1 MFKTKSII
9 AVVFVVLLMFVELPD
24 LFAQVDQPVGELPVL
39 SVMPEVVDFG
49 VLEKTAT
56 GGEFIEISSRGQG
69 KIRWIVKRTEPWLV
83 LDVYSGVVGD
93 DVELVLVTADPSDL
107 SPGHHQAEIAITSS
121 SGTRTIPV
129 SIIVLPDDDD
139 MFIPE
144 LEKINLD
151 AVATATQVGR
161 KIYLGAVGVY
171 SDGSKKDITKEI
183 NWVSKNK
190 RVGYFVDEGLFIGK
204 HTGDVSVFA
213 KKGRVRSPV
222 ITIHVDALDG
232 PLLKVSL
239 PKIKLDHMEKGS
251 VEDIPMT
258 LRNAGKGELEWEIIS
273 MAPWLVLNGGISSD
287 DAGRQMADEEDL
299 EFAGAKEDVS
309 DEWKSVYSRLHGI
322 GAKKVEI
329 TVDTTELQDGRH
341 EGTILVRSN
350 GGDQKIT
357 VPVKIRSLESI
368 SLTPVSVRT
377 TVNHKTMF
385 RSTGIWSDGSRTDL
399 SKGSGGM
406 WIISDPSI
414 GFFPRGRSVF
424 VARNTGTVEIRR
436 VRGDV
441 SSNVAVVDVEEDV
454 TGPVLL
460 VSPREVD
467 FGTIGPGES
476 SKGVISLKNVGS
488 GNLTWMVNRMGAWI
502 SPSDGKLSETVGM
515 STSRLRVSIESV
527 ADDGVS
533 AKSLVDD
540 EVSTE
545 PMVDDG
551 ASVDGLSDIR
561 IKFETRHKTVFYK
574 RRLSPGNYREE
585 LKISFNGG
593 ERTVFLKFIVAE
605 KEGTRSSMDIRP
617 LGIDFGSVDA
627 GRKLIKRVELRNAGE
642 NILKW
647 KAMLQ
652 GNRKT
657 FRGVVL
663 ERGRYVSFANEAV
676 SEKGSYSVP
685 GRLKNELYISGEW
698 SEKGGYP
705 YGTGDNKL
713 LKYTFFGKGIV
724 LFLWKDVY
732 GGILDLFVDNQLV
745 GQIDCASEKKER
757 IEFPVV
763 ESLAEGEPHLLI
775 LAARGGSVGI
785 EGVRIYT
792 SELMKGKKGW
802 IRISP
807 EKGTTT
813 NEVDYINVM
822 VNTGDMSP
830 GSYSENILFYSSEG
844 TETVEVS
851 LDIRSDKASELIDI
865 YRYTKGTSSLLSPDV
880 AREGVSL
887 EGYKKS
893 GPAFR
898 LFHKDTPGTTEF
910 FQWHNPSEATHFY
923 SYSRSGG
930 KHSLR
935 GYIFD
940 GSIGNIA
947 TLKLPHT
954 RDLYR
959 WFNPETRAYFY
970 TTDPKGEGRE
980 KMGYIYDGVA
990 GYVR

>member
-1 MFKTKSII
+1 M
-9 AVVFVVLLMFVELPD
+9 LLMFVELPA
-24 LFAQVDQPVGELPVL
+24 LFAQVNQPVGEVPIL
-39 SVMPEVVDFG
+39 SVMPEVIDFG

-56 GGEFIEISSRGQG
+56 GVEFIEISNKGQG

-83 LDVYSGVVGD
+83 LDVYSGVLGD
-93 DVELVLVTADPSDL
+93 GVEFVLVTADPSDL
-107 SPGHHQAEIAITSS
+107 SPGPHKSEIAITSS
-121 SGTRTIPV
+121 CGSITVPV
-129 SIIVLPDDDD
+129 SITVLPDDDD
-139 MFIPE
+139 TFIPE
-144 LEKINLD
+144 LRKINLD

-171 SDGSKKDITKEI
+171 SDGSKKDITQEI
-183 NWVSKNK
+183 KWVSTNK
-190 RVGYFVDEGLFIGK
+190 RVGYFIDKGLFIGK
-204 HTGDVSVFA
+204 HIGDVSVFS
-213 KKGRVRSPV
+213 KKDGIKSPV

-232 PLLKVSL
+232 PVLRVSL
-239 PKIKLDHMEKGS
+239 PKIKLDHMEKGAF
-251 VEDIPMT
+251 EDIPMT

-273 MAPWLVLNGGISSD
+273 MAPWLVLNGGIASD
-287 DAGRQMADEEDL
+287 GVGRQMVDEGSL
-299 EFAGAKEDVS
+299 EFIDVEENMP
-309 DEWKSVYSRLHGI
+309 DGRESVYSRLHGI
-322 GAKKVEI
+322 GRKKVKI
-329 TVDTTELQDGRH
+329 TVDTTELPDGRH
-341 EGTILVRSN
+341 EGIILVRSN

-357 VPVKIRSLESI
+357 VPIKIRSLESI

-385 RSTGIWSDGSRTDL
+385 RSTGIWSDGSRTDF

-441 SSNVAVVDVEEDV
+441 SSNVAVVNVEEDV
-454 TGPVLL
+454 SGPVLL

-488 GNLTWMVNRMGAWI
+488 GNLTWMVNRMGDWI
-502 SPSDGKLSETVGM
+502 SPSDDTLSGTAGM
-515 STSRLRVSIESV
+515 SARSLRISIESM
-527 ADDGVS
+527 ADDE
-533 AKSLVDD
+533 DPI
-540 EVSTE
+540 E
-545 PMVDDG
+545 
-551 ASVDGLSDIR
+551 GLSDIR
-561 IKFETRHKTVFYK
+561 MRFETGHKTAFYRK
-574 RRLSPGNYREE
+574 LLSPGSYREE

-593 ERTVFLKFIVAE
+593 ERTVFLKFVVAE
-605 KEGTRSSMDIRP
+605 KKGFRSSIDVRP

-627 GRKLIKRVELRNAGE
+627 GRKLMKRVELRNAGE

-676 SEKGSYSVP
+676 SGKGSYSVP
-685 GRLKNELYISGEW
+685 GRLKNELDISGEW
-698 SEKGGYP
+698 SEKSGYP

-713 LKYTFFGKGIV
+713 LRYAFFGKGIT

-745 GQIDCASEKKER
+745 GQIDCASDKKER

-763 ESLAEGEPHLLI
+763 ENLAEGEPHLLV

-785 EGVRIYT
+785 EGARIYT
-792 SELMKGKKGW
+792 SGLMKGKKGW

-844 TETVEVS
+844 AETVEVS
-851 LDIRSDKASELIDI
+851 LDIRSGNISELIDI
-865 YRYTKGTSSLLSPDV
+865 YRYTKGANSLLSPDV
-880 AREGVSL
+880 VREDFLL

-910 FQWHNPSEATHFY
+910 FQWHNLSEATHFY

-930 KHSLR
+930 KHSLK

>member
-1 MFKTKSII
+1 
-9 AVVFVVLLMFVELPD
+9 
-24 LFAQVDQPVGELPVL
+24 
-39 SVMPEVVDFG
+39 FG

-56 GGEFIEISSRGQG
+56 GGGFIEISNRGQG
-69 KIRWIVKRTEPWLV
+69 KIRWIVKRTEPWLA

-93 DVELVLVTADPSDL
+93 GVEFVLVTADPSDL
-107 SPGHHQAEIAITSS
+107 SPGRHQAEIVITSS
-121 SGTRTIPV
+121 CGTRTVPV
-129 SIIVLPDDDD
+129 SVTVLRDDDD
-139 MFIPE
+139 TLIPE
-144 LEKINLD
+144 LEKIKLD
-151 AVATATQVGR
+151 VVATATQVGR

-171 SDGSKKDITKEI
+171 SDGSKKDITQEI
-183 NWVSKNK
+183 KWVSTNK
-190 RVGYFVDEGLFIGK
+190 GVGYFIDKGLFIGK

-213 KKGRVRSPV
+213 KKGRVKSPV
-222 ITIHVDALDG
+222 ITIHIDALDG
-232 PLLKVSL
+232 PVLRVSL
-239 PKIKLDHMEKGS
+239 PKIKLDHMEKGTL
-251 VEDIPMT
+251 EDIPMT

-273 MAPWLVLNGGISSD
+273 QESWLVLNGGISSD
-287 DAGRQMADEEDL
+287 
-299 EFAGAKEDVS
+299 GAKEDVS
-309 DEWKSVYSRLHGI
+309 DEWESVYSRLHGI
-322 GAKKVEI
+322 GRKKVKI
-329 TVDTTELQDGRH
+329 TVDTTELPDGRH
-341 EGTILVRSN
+341 EGVILVRSN

-377 TVNHKTMF
+377 TVNHKRMF

-399 SKGSGGM
+399 SGGLDGE

-441 SSNVAVVDVEEDV
+441 SSNVAVVNVEEDV
-454 TGPVLL
+454 SGPVLL

-488 GNLTWMVNRMGAWI
+488 GSLTWMVNRMGDWI
-502 SPSDGKLSETVGM
+502 SPHHDTLSGTAGM
-515 STSRLRVSIESV
+515 SARYLRVSIESM
-527 ADDGVS
+527 AG
-533 AKSLVDD
+533 D
-540 EVSTE
+540 E
-545 PMVDDG
+545 

-561 IKFETRHKTVFYK
+561 MKFETGHKTVYYRK
-574 RRLSPGNYREE
+574 LLSPGSYREE

-593 ERTVFLKFIVAE
+593 ERTVFLKFVVAE
-605 KEGTRSSMDIRP
+605 KEGSRSSMDVRP
-617 LGIDFGSVDA
+617 LGIDFGGVDA
-627 GRKLIKRVELRNAGE
+627 GRKLMKRVELRNAGGGV
-642 NILKW
+642 LKW

-676 SEKGSYSVP
+676 SGKGSYSVP
-685 GRLKNELYISGEW
+685 GRLKNELDISGEW

-713 LKYTFFGKGIV
+713 LRYAFFGKGIV

-732 GGILDLFVDNQLV
+732 GGVLDLFVDNRMV
-745 GQIDCASEKKER
+745 GHIGCASEKKER

-763 ESLAEGEPHLLI
+763 ENLAEGEPHVLV
-775 LAARGGSVGI
+775 LAAREGSVGI
-785 EGVRIYT
+785 EGVRVYT
-792 SELMKGKKGW
+792 SGLLKGKKGW

-822 VNTGDMSP
+822 VNTGDMFP

-844 TETVEVS
+844 TETVEVA

-865 YRYTKGTSSLLSPDV
+865 YRYTKGTSSLLSRDV
-880 AREGVSL
+880 AREELLL

-930 KHSLR
+930 KHSLK

-940 GSIGNIA
+940 GPIGNIA
-947 TLKLPHT
+947 TLKLVHT

-970 TTDPKGEGRE
+970 TTDPKGESRE

>member
-1 MFKTKSII
+1 MFKSKSII
-9 AVVFVVLLMFVELPD
+9 AAVFAALLMFVELPA
-24 LFAQVDQPVGELPVL
+24 LFAQVNQPVEEGPIL
-39 SVMPEVVDFG
+39 SVMPEVIDFG
-49 VLEKTAT
+49 VLEGTAT
-56 GGEFIEISSRGQG
+56 GVEFIEISNKGQG
-69 KIRWIVKRTEPWLV
+69 KIKWIVKRTEPWLT
-83 LDVYSGVVGD
+83 LDVYFGVVGD
-93 DVELVLVTADPSDL
+93 GVNVVPITADPSDL

-121 SGTRTIPV
+121 CGTRTVPV
-129 SIIVLPDDDD
+129 SITVLPDNDDT
-139 MFIPE
+139 FIPE
-144 LEKINLD
+144 LEEINLD
-151 AVATATQVGR
+151 VVATATQVGR

-183 NWVSKNK
+183 KWVSKNR
-190 RVGYFVDEGLFIGK
+190 RVGYFIDKGLFIGK
-204 HTGDVSVFA
+204 QTGDVSVFA
-213 KKGRVRSPV
+213 KKDGIKSPV
-222 ITIHVDALDG
+222 ITIHIDALDG
-232 PLLKVSL
+232 PVLKVSL
-239 PKIKLDHMEKGS
+239 PKIKLDHMERGS

-273 MAPWLVLNGGISSD
+273 MTPWLVLNGGISSD
-287 DAGRQMADEEDL
+287 
-299 EFAGAKEDVS
+299 GAKEDLP
-309 DEWKSVYSRLHGI
+309 DEWKSVYSSLHGR
-322 GAKKVEI
+322 GKKKVKI
-329 TVDTTELQDGRH
+329 VVDTTELPDGRH
-341 EGTILVRSN
+341 EGIILVRSN

-368 SLTPVSVRT
+368 SLTPVSVRMA
-377 TVNHKTMF
+377 VNHKTMF
-385 RSTGIWSDGSRTDL
+385 RATGMWSDGSRTDL
-399 SKGSGGM
+399 SGGSDGR
-406 WIISDPSI
+406 WIISDSSI

-424 VARNTGTVEIRR
+424 VAQNTGPVEIRR

-454 TGPVLL
+454 AGPVLL

-467 FGTIGPGES
+467 FGAIGPGES
-476 SKGVISLKNVGS
+476 SKGVISLKNVGG
-488 GNLTWMVNRMGAWI
+488 GNLTWQVNRMGDWI
-502 SPSDGKLSETVGM
+502 SPFDDTLSGTAGM
-515 STSRLRVSIESV
+515 SARYLRISVESM
-527 ADDGVS
+527 ADDG
-533 AKSLVDD
+533 AL
-540 EVSTE
+540 
-545 PMVDDG
+545 
-551 ASVDGLSDIR
+551 VDGLSDIR
-561 IKFETRHKTVFYK
+561 MKFETRHKTVYYRK
-574 RRLSPGNYREE
+574 LLSTGSYREE
-585 LKISFNGG
+585 LKVSFNGG
-593 ERTVFLKFIVAE
+593 ERTVFLKFVVAE
-605 KEGTRSSMDIRP
+605 KEGSRSSMDVKP

-627 GRKLIKRVELRNAGE
+627 GIKLMKRVELRNAGG
-642 NILKW
+642 NVLKW
-647 KAMLQ
+647 KAILQ
-652 GNRKT
+652 RNRKT

-676 SEKGSYSVP
+676 LGKGSYSVP
-685 GRLKNELYISGEW
+685 GRLESELDISGEW

-732 GGILDLFVDNQLV
+732 GGILDLFVDNQMV
-745 GQIDCASEKKER
+745 GQIDCASEKKKR

-763 ESLAEGEPHLLI
+763 ENLAEGEPHLLV
-775 LAARGGSVGI
+775 LAARGGSVEI

-792 SELMKGKKGW
+792 SGLMKGKKGW

-822 VNTGDMSP
+822 VNTGDLSP

-844 TETVEVS
+844 AETVEVS
-851 LDIRSDKASELIDI
+851 LDIRSDKVSELIDI
-865 YRYTKGTSSLLSPDV
+865 YRYTKGTDSLLSPDV
-880 AREGVSL
+880 ARGDFSL

-923 SYSRSGG
+923 SYIRSGG
-930 KHSLR
+930 KHSLK
-935 GYIFD
+935 GYVFD

-970 TTDPKGEGRE
+970 TTDPKGESRE